1 MATHKNYPLQT
12 LIVPEDVNTV
22 ESCVKHAHVYNMHP
36 QNLGVEFWNKNP
48 AVPVYNTHTHK
59 TKKLLIE
66 IFVKIT
72 HVYGLIMFLKHSK
85 VIMSADHTQNNI
97 NSNDLINN

>member
-1 MATHKNYPLQT
+1 
-12 LIVPEDVNTV
+12 
-22 ESCVKHAHVYNMHP
+22 MHP